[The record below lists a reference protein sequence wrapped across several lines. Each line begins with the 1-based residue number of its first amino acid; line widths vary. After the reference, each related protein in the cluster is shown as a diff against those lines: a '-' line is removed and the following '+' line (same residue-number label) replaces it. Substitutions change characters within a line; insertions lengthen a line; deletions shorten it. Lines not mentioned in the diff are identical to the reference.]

1 MEAPTLEDQPSE
13 SPATCSHCG
22 EREREEG
29 FALPLCVQC
38 RDLLSRRPFPTWIRI
53 SCAIVL
59 VVSAF
64 AGIRSINSFRAG
76 IAFERGQRAEQ
87 HGQFAVAAGYY
98 EQVVER
104 FPDSTLALARL
115 AITRFRAG
123 QVAEAVSILTR
134 LRGREVSPKL
144 AAELEQVIQT
154 LHNKQP
160 PNRNK

>member
-13 SPATCSHCG
+13 SPTICSHCG
-22 EREREEG
+22 EMEREEG
-29 FALPLCVQC
+29 FALPLCAQC
-38 RDLLSRRPFPTWIRI
+38 RDALSRYPFPAWIRI

-59 VVSAF
+59 GVSIF

-87 HGQFAVAAGYY
+87 HGQFAVAANYY

-115 AITRFRAG
+115 AITRFHAG
-123 QVAEAVSILTR
+123 QVGEALGILNR
-134 LRGREVSPKL
+134 LRGRETSPKL
-144 AAELEQVIQT
+144 AAELDQVIRAIQNT
-154 LHNKQP
+154 RP
-160 PNRNK
+160 PNRSR